1 MTPSAP
7 ATVHAS
13 AVLVGARAILIR
25 GPSGSG
31 KSRLVLDILKSR
43 SWPFARL
50 IGDDR
55 IRLEARNG
63 RLLAYPAAG
72 LEGLIEVRGLGLRQ
86 FAHEPCGVV
95 SLVVDLAAEDAAR
108 LPEEA
113 ALRVEIAGVT
123 LPRIPVSEP
132 QSALTLVWSALTSTA
147 TIS

>member
-1 MTPSAP
+1 MSSPGP

-31 KSRLVLDILKSR
+31 KSRLVLDILKSGH
-43 SWPFARL
+43 WPFTRL

-55 IRLEARNG
+55 VRLEAENG
-63 RLLAYPAAG
+63 RLLARPAAG
-72 LEGLIEVRGLGLRQ
+72 LEGLLEVRGLGLRQ

-95 SLVVDLAAEDAAR
+95 GLVVDLAAEDGAR

-113 ALRVEIAGVT
+113 AQRVEIAGVR
-123 LPRIPVSEP
+123 LPRIPVCEP
-132 QSALTLVWSALTSTA
+132 RSALPLIWSALTSAA